1 MYAVKIVNRS
11 QLRGGGGR
19 SAAESSQFEQLELE
33 VKILRELRHPNVVLL
48 HEVIDDQAVGKLYIV
63 QEFVKSCFS
72 EMCLFF
78 SCNFF
83 YKKFSYSKKSVH
95 PQHGT
100 KNGFH
105 CRSVTLFS

>member
-63 QEFVKSCFS
+63 QEFVQNGSVMP
-72 EMCLFF
+72 EELFTTPLEPERAWRLF
-78 SCNFF
+78 RDMLRGLE
-83 YKKFSYSKKSVH
+83 YLH
-95 PQHGT
+95 QHQ
-100 KNGFH
+100 
-105 CRSVTLFS
+105 